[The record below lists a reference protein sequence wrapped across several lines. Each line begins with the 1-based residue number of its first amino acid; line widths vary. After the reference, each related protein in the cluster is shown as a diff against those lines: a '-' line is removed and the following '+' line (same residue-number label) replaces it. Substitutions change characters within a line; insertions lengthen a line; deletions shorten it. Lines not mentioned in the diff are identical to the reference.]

1 MIKIAYP
8 IILAAFII
16 KALDPEGTLRK
27 RLAEEAKERTR
38 KSKISYGRNN
48 TKKRS

>member
-1 MIKIAYP
+1 MKPIGYP

-27 RLAEEAKERTR
+27 RLAEEAEERNHKRT
-38 KSKISYGRNN
+38 ISYERN
-48 TKKRS
+48 KKSRS

>member
-1 MIKIAYP
+1 MIKYP

-38 KSKISYGRNN
+38 KSKISYGRNS
-48 TKKRS
+48 KKRS